1 MPLSSVHHSA
11 EPVSVGAGETFAE
24 QAESGSARGTLSK
37 STEVEIVPLDQLEK
51 QAILSAL
58 KSTGGNRTK
67 TAELLK
73 ISIRTLRNKLQ
84 EYRAS
89 GDFMDGDES
98 EG

>member
-1 MPLSSVHHSA
+1 MPA
-11 EPVSVGAGETFAE
+11 DEPALIAIAPADEPLAPTPA
-24 QAESGSARGTLSK
+24 AATA
-37 STEVEIVPLDQLEK
+37 IVPLDELEK

-58 KSTGGNRTK
+58 RNTGGNRTR

-89 GDFMDGDES
+89 GDFTDGDEFDN
-98 EG
+98 